1 MLMGIENAKGVC
13 DLSEVRNGLP
23 STAEPAQSSY
33 SVLPLAGCS
42 SNFLHQVP
50 SLTQPA
56 RGKQICPAVPGML
69 QGETVPGISLLII
82 STLAAVAPCCA
93 NLRDETLH
101 SAY

>member
-1 MLMGIENAKGVC
+1 MLMGIENAKCVC

-56 RGKQICPAVPGML
+56 RGKQIYPAVPGIPSDVA
-69 QGETVPGISLLII
+69 GRDRARHITV
-82 STLAAVAPCCA
+82 
-93 NLRDETLH
+93 N
-101 SAY
+101 Y